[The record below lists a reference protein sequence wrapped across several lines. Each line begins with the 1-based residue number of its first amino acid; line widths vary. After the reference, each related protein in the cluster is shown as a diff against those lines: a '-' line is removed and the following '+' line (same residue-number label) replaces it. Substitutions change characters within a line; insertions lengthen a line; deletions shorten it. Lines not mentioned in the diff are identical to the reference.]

1 MKIIRVLLWI
11 RFRSAHFLRSNV
23 VRKKMGIIK
32 KFEIVAVTSFE
43 ITSFFINSTQKLEP
57 KYIIP

>member
-1 MKIIRVLLWI
+1 
-11 RFRSAHFLRSNV
+11 
-23 VRKKMGIIK
+23 VRKKIGIIK

-43 ITSFFINSTQKLEP
+43 IISFFINSTQKLEP